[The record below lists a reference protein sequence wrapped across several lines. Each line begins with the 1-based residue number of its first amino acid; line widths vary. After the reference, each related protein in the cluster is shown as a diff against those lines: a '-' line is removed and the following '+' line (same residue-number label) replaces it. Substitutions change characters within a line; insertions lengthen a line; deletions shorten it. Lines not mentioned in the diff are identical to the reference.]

1 MTKPL
6 WSDLSDSMARM
17 QGRQMLPLGEYDDAL
32 GWVLTMATYRRAAWR
47 AGDSI
52 TTPQIAAY
60 FLQFRQVANPAGLWE
75 RLRAL
80 ARRYHFAGA
89 YDMIEWIAG
98 GKPIED

>member
-6 WSDLSDSMARM
+6 WSDLSYCLDRM

-52 TTPQIAAY
+52 STFSIARY
-60 FLQFRQVANPAGLWE
+60 FYLYKQKEARPGFWE
-75 RLRAL
+75 RLRVL

-89 YDMIEWIAG
+89 YNMIDWVAG
-98 GKPIED
+98 GAADEN

>member
-60 FLQFRQVANPAGLWE
+60 FLVPTGGEPGGAVGAAAGPGPALPLRRGL
-75 RLRAL
+75 
-80 ARRYHFAGA
+80 
-89 YDMIEWIAG
+89 
-98 GKPIED
+98 